1 MPAGPTHCGAR
12 TRAGTPCERAPMPNG
27 RCHKHGGKTPRG
39 VASTQFVNGRRSKD
53 IPSRLTERYQEALV
67 DDELLALRDD
77 VALIDARLGD
87 VLGRVDSGESG
98 RIWAELGK
106 CVQAYHRPGASDT
119 AQLKRAEALA
129 TIFQLISEGASDY
142 EAWHDV
148 RSLVDQRARLVS
160 NERQRL
166 VQLQQ
171 TITVEQAMAMLAA
184 VVSTIK
190 LHVTDEHAL
199 ASISHDLARL
209 VAVQPV
215 LAARSER
222 PGDAGRHRTR

>member
-119 AQLKRAEALA
+119 AQLKRAEALRVPP
-129 TIFQLISEGASDY
+129 TTRRGTTSDR
-142 EAWHDV
+142 W
-148 RSLVDQRARLVS
+148 
-160 NERQRL
+160 
-166 VQLQQ
+166 
-171 TITVEQAMAMLAA
+171 
-184 VVSTIK
+184 
-190 LHVTDEHAL
+190 
-199 ASISHDLARL
+199 SISAPDWSPTSASAWCSSNR
-209 VAVQPV
+209 
-215 LAARSER
+215 RSPSSR
-222 PGDAGRHRTR
+222 QWPCSRQW